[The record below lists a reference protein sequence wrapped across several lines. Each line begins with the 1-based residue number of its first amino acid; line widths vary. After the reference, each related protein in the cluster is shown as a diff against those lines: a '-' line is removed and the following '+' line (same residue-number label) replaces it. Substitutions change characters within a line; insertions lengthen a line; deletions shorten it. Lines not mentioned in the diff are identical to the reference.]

1 MDIGQVAGRL
11 ARRTVAF
18 NRSKLDLGTG
28 VRCGIGMAI
37 PLAIGLATGHPSG
50 GAYAAAGALLTA
62 FAGFVPSPR
71 HRATIMLGIAAAL
84 AVNTLIAGT
93 VGSWTWVVVVL
104 AGLLAFGS
112 GLLGA
117 LGPGAALIAI
127 LGTIEFLI
135 SSSAPVGTTT
145 ALIHA
150 AQVGAG
156 GLVETLVAAGPWA
169 RRTDP
174 ERQALAAAYNNL
186 SAYALALPQGR
197 PALADAQAI
206 EDLRATFAAS
216 SRQARWGQGRAL
228 QSLADAAERIRRSL
242 EALAVARDH
251 LAGSPV
257 RGTATAGRGTPGTGG
272 GGGGAQQAVADQA
285 VTSLDQVACS
295 TGSLLEVIAA
305 AIRDNRPPPS
315 GTESHAAI
323 DRATAA
329 LEELA
334 GENGPGRTSPIRPVA
349 VGHDVLLVRALHGQL
364 RSVQGL
370 VTASTVTARDRRAVP
385 ATLAGPSAATLAR
398 TEVRLLR
405 ANLTFASTAF
415 RHALRLAV
423 AVTVATALYRTLPGS
438 HEYWIG
444 IAALMVLKPDFDTTI
459 TRGLGRAAG
468 AVTGAVLA
476 TIVAAELRP
485 GPVALAAL
493 ISVLAVVV
501 FTVRQTNYGL
511 YTLAWTPL
519 VVFFAAFGG
528 LPPLTA
534 ATDRA
539 VDNLIGIALALA
551 IFFVWPTWAATAV
564 PSLLARL
571 LVTQEMFARMVLDAE
586 IDPAALDQRALDQAG
601 SAARVARTNAEAA
614 VERMATEPDRPG
626 ALTTAAADGIVAS
639 VHRFALAVVA
649 VHAGQPASHPPVAQL
664 IPLRDGIT
672 TTMTGLAERL
682 SGQAGS
688 ARPNLRALHA
698 ELIHGLHEAVSRDQP
713 PGIRAFSAEMAFV
726 VGETDLMV
734 DSVDTMAELLTAPQA
749 DQRHAAGHVF

>member
-1 MDIGQVAGRL
+1 MSIGQLIGRL

-28 VRCGIGMAI
+28 VRCGIGVAI
-37 PLAIGLATGHPSG
+37 PLVIGLAIGHPSG

-62 FAGFVPSPR
+62 FAGFVPSSR
-71 HRATIMLGIAAAL
+71 HRATIMLGVAASL
-84 AVNTLIAGT
+84 AVNALIAGA
-93 VGSWTWVVVVL
+93 VGSWTWLVVVL

-112 GLLGA
+112 GLLEA
-117 LGPGAALIAI
+117 LGPGVVLIAI

-135 SSSAPVGTTT
+135 SSSQPVGTTT

-150 AQVGAG
+150 ALVGAG
-156 GLVETLVAAGPWA
+156 GLVETLVVAGPWA
-169 RRTDP
+169 RRTDL
-174 ERQALAAAYNNL
+174 ERQALAAAYDNL
-186 SAYALALPQGR
+186 SAYALALPEGR
-197 PALADAQAI
+197 LALADAQVI
-206 EDLRATFAAS
+206 EDLRATLAAG
-216 SRQARWGQGRAL
+216 QARWGQGRAL
-228 QSLADAAERIRRSL
+228 QSLADEAERIRRSL

-251 LAGSPV
+251 LAGSLVP
-257 RGTATAGRGTPGTGG
+257 GTASAGGRTHATD
-272 GGGGAQQAVADQA
+272 GGGGAQQAADQT
-285 VTSLDQVACS
+285 VNSLDKVACS
-295 TGSLLEVIAA
+295 TGPLLGAIAT

-315 GTESHAAI
+315 GAQSHKVI
-323 DRATAA
+323 DEATAA

-334 GENGPGRTSPIRPVA
+334 GEDSRARIPPIQAVA
-349 VGHDVLLVRALHGQL
+349 AGHDVDLVRALHGQL
-364 RSVQGL
+364 RSVQRL
-370 VTASTVTARDRRAVP
+370 VTASTVTARDRRTVP

-438 HEYWIG
+438 HEYWIA

-459 TRGLGRAAG
+459 TRGLGRAGG

-511 YTLAWTPL
+511 YTLALTPL

-551 IFFVWPTWAATAV
+551 IFFAWPSWAATEV
-564 PSLLARL
+564 PRLLARM
-571 LVTQEMFARMVLDAE
+571 LVTQEMFARLVLDGE

-626 ALTTAAADGIVAS
+626 ALTTEAANGIVAS
-639 VHRFALAVVA
+639 IHRFALAAVA
-649 VHAGQPASHPPVAQL
+649 MHASQPASHPPVAQL
-664 IPLRDGIT
+664 VPLRDGIT
-672 TTMTGLAERL
+672 TTMTGLADGL
-682 SGQAGS
+682 SGPAGT
-688 ARPNLRALHA
+688 ARPEPLRTLHA
-698 ELIHGLHEAVSRDQP
+698 ELIHGLHEAENRDQP
-713 PGIRAFSAEMAFV
+713 PGIRAFSAEMAV
-726 VGETDLMV
+726 IIGETDLMV
-734 DSVDTMAELLTAPQA
+734 DAVDTMAELVTAPQP
-749 DQRHAAGHVF
+749 DKRRAAGRVS

>member
-1 MDIGQVAGRL
+1 MDIGQVVGRL

-28 VRCGIGMAI
+28 VRCGIGVAI
-37 PLAIGLATGHPSG
+37 PLVIGLAIGHPSG

-71 HRATIMLGIAAAL
+71 HRATIMLGVAASL

-104 AGLLAFGS
+104 AGLMAFGS
-112 GLLGA
+112 GLLEA
-117 LGPGAALIAI
+117 IGPGVALIAI

-135 SSSAPVGTTT
+135 SSSQPVGTTT

-150 AQVGAG
+150 AQVGVG
-156 GLVETLVAAGPWA
+156 GLIETLVVAGPWE

-174 ERQALAAAYNNL
+174 ERQALAAAYDNL
-186 SAYALALPQGR
+186 SAYALVLPQGR
-197 PALADAQAI
+197 LALADAQVI
-206 EDLRATFAAS
+206 EDLRATLAAS
-216 SRQARWGQGRAL
+216 SRQAQWGQGRSL
-228 QSLADAAERIRRSL
+228 QSLADEAERIRRSL

-251 LAGSPV
+251 LAGSLV
-257 RGTATAGRGTPGTGG
+257 RGATAAGGEPQATDGRD
-272 GGGGAQQAVADQA
+272 GAKPAVADQA
-285 VTSLDQVACS
+285 VTALDQVARL
-295 TGSLLEVIAA
+295 TGPLLEVIAT
-305 AIRDNRPPPS
+305 AIRDNRPPPA
-315 GTESHAAI
+315 GTESHEAI

-334 GENGPGRTSPIRPVA
+334 GEDGVGRAPPIGAVA
-349 VGHDVLLVRALHGQL
+349 AGHDVDLVRALHGQL
-364 RSVQGL
+364 RSVQRL
-370 VTASTVTARDRRAVP
+370 VTASTVTVRDRRTFP

-405 ANLTFASTAF
+405 ANFTFASTAF

-423 AVTVATALYRTLPGS
+423 AVTVATVLYRTLPGS
-438 HEYWIG
+438 HEYWIAV
-444 IAALMVLKPDFDTTI
+444 AALMVLKPDFDTTI
-459 TRGLGRAAG
+459 TRGLGRAGG

-485 GPVALAAL
+485 GPVALAVL

-511 YTLAWTPL
+511 YTLALTPL

-551 IFFVWPTWAATAV
+551 IFLLWPTWAATEV
-564 PSLLARL
+564 PRLLARL
-571 LVTQEMFARMVLDAE
+571 LVTQEMFARLVLDGE

-614 VERMATEPDRPG
+614 VDRMATEPDRPG
-626 ALTTAAADGIVAS
+626 ALTTEAANGIVAS
-639 VHRFALAVVA
+639 VHRFALAAVA
-649 VHAGQPASHPPVAQL
+649 MRASQPASHPPIAQL
-664 IPLRDGIT
+664 VPLRDGIS
-672 TTMTGLAERL
+672 TTMTVLADCL
-682 SGQAGS
+682 SGQAGP
-688 ARPNLRALHA
+688 ARPEPLRALHA
-698 ELIHGLHEAVSRDQP
+698 DLVHGLHEAENRDQP
-713 PGIRAFSAEMAFV
+713 TGIRAFSAEMAVV

-734 DSVDTMAELLTAPQA
+734 DAVDTMAELLAAPQPE
-749 DQRHAAGHVF
+749 RI